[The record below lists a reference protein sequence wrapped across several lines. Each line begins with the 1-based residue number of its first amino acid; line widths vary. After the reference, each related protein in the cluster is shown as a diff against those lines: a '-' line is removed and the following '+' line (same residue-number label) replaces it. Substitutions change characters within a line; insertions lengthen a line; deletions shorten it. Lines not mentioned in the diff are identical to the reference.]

1 MSDETTVTER
11 LMALLDERGVGHGGD
26 RSVVYFEDSRGYKA
40 MAYEAPRRYGNGV
53 LCVHHT
59 ATPEQAV
66 EATLRRG
73 TCKVVSKPCDMWECE
88 CGKAWWHGGAPNF
101 CPHCGRRVIGA
112 DNE

>member
-1 MSDETTVTER
+1 MSATER
-11 LMALLDERGVGHGGD
+11 MRALLDQRGVKYGGD

-66 EATLRRG
+66 EATLGRG
-73 TCKVVSKPCDMWECE
+73 TCRSVWDVELTGRLRFQCSE
-88 CGKAWWHGGAPNF
+88 CGAVSLEITPRF
-101 CPHCGRRVIGA
+101 CPGCGREVV
-112 DNE
+112 E